1 MPILVYN
8 LYPAIRIECIFFP
21 NEWLTQFRETVL
33 SLISQAILFIY
44 EGLDLCKTLK
54 FEIFILFLRFAK

>member
-1 MPILVYN
+1 M
-8 LYPAIRIECIFFP
+8 
-21 NEWLTQFRETVL
+21 ETAL
-33 SLISQAILFIY
+33 SLISQTILFIY